1 MVVEGGM
8 DALTG
13 TVLDFVLREGAAASG
28 SATTETLEGGPPS
41 TDLRYVLPGARSA
54 VSFAV
59 PLDPDLIEPYLA
71 KRERLAHER
80 DNLRA
85 NAVASGIAKH
95 LAGYLEQ
102 KGYPSFPIASN
113 NIYRDD
119 TPGGRL
125 DMLPDISLRYLAV
138 RSGVGSFGLSGN
150 VLLAEYG
157 ASVILG
163 GVVTTAALV
172 PTAPLPPDAGYC
184 DACRIC
190 LAACASGMMDPKEK
204 TRVSLGGLEFTYARR
219 RDYLRCEFV
228 CGGMT
233 GLHPSGQWSTWS
245 PGRFTIPEKNEA
257 FRAAMA
263 RGIQA
268 YNRRPP
274 LEGGYYHPLMKERL
288 QFTCGNCQLV
298 CHPEKHVRKRR
309 LDLLRSSGVVVQ
321 SEDGSL
327 SVFSPEEASH
337 RLHAMAPPRRS
348 LYEDS

>member
-1 MVVEGGM
+1 MV
-8 DALTG
+8 ALTG
-13 TVLDFVLREGAAASG
+13 IVLDSVLREGAVASG
-28 SATTETLEGGPPS
+28 IATTETLEGGPPS
-41 TDLRYVLPGARSA
+41 TDLQYVLSGARSA
-54 VSFAV
+54 ASFAV
-59 PLDPDLIEPYLA
+59 PLNPDWIEPYLA
-71 KRERLAHER
+71 KRKRLAHER

-102 KGYPSFPIASN
+102 KGYPSFPIAAN
-113 NIYRDD
+113 NVYRDD

-138 RSGVGSFGLSGN
+138 RSGVGSLGLSGN
-150 VLLAEYG
+150 ILHPDYG

-163 GVVTTAALV
+163 GVVTTALLE
-172 PTAPLPPDAGYC
+172 PTDPLPPEAGYC

-190 LAACASGMMDPKEK
+190 QSACASGMMDPKEK
-204 TRVSLGGLEFTYARR
+204 TRVTLGGLEFTYARR
-219 RDYLRCEFV
+219 RNYLRCEFV

-233 GLHPSGQWSTWS
+233 GLHPSGRWSTWS
-245 PGRFTIPEKNEA
+245 PGRFSIPEKDEA
-257 FRAAMA
+257 FRSAMA

-268 YNRRPP
+268 YGRRPP
-274 LEGGYYHPLMKERL
+274 LEGGYYHPLMRERL
-288 QFTCGNCQLV
+288 HITCGNCQLV

-327 SVFSPEEASH
+327 SVLSPEEASN